1 MLVSVLQHI
10 GLVLFYLFL
19 FALYAAIFLGIPG
32 GWLALAAIAIYDLA
46 TGFTT
51 VGWPLLLVMLGI
63 AVLGEII
70 ESFFGLVYVAHRGAT
85 KWGVLGAFVGGIAGA
100 VGGGFVM
107 PFVGSILLGL
117 AGAFGGAV
125 LFEYL
130 YYRSMDRA
138 LQTGFSAFIGKLAAM
153 FVKFALGLVMLGIFI
168 YRSWG

>member
-1 MLVSVLQHI
+1 MLVSVIQHI
-10 GLVLFYLFL
+10 GLVLFYIVL
-19 FALYAAIFLGIPG
+19 FALYVTIFLGIPG
-32 GWLALAAIAIYDLA
+32 GWIAFAAIIIFDAV
-46 TGFTT
+46 TGFST
-51 VGWPLLLVMLGI
+51 VGWAFLAVMLGI
-63 AVLGEII
+63 ALLGELI
-70 ESFFGLVYVAHRGAT
+70 ESFFGLVYVAQRGAT

-125 LFEYL
+125 LLEYL

-153 FVKFALGLVMLGIFI
+153 LIKFALGLVILGIFI